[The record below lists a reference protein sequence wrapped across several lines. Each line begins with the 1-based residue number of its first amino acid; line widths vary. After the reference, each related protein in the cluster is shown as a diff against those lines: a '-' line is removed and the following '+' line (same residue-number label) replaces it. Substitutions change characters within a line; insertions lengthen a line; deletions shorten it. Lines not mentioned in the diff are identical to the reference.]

1 MRRLSEYTPTTPSA
15 APLDALRR
23 ATGASR
29 SASAAPALPS
39 APAHAAAPTNPR
51 ATEAAPSPTTRPT
64 SVARQVPGSRSD
76 AARPVRGPAL
86 AGSGATRARLFTA
99 PRVATTG
106 PRSAPRVTPRA
117 RCLAPT
123 GLACRGA
130 HAARGAERPASVAA
144 ADRGGWG
151 VLCWALVPVALL
163 LCGASFGGAAGT
175 ALGLAAVTAT
185 CRALLRRAERRAA
198 RMTDERRRGACRGRA
213 RTAPAGPVVDAPSEA
228 HTPVD

>member
-1 MRRLSEYTPTTPSA
+1 MPRLSEYTPTAPSA
-15 APLDALRR
+15 VPLDALRR
-23 ATGASR
+23 ATEASR
-29 SASAAPALPS
+29 SASAAPALPA
-39 APAHAAAPTNPR
+39 APASATAPTNPR
-51 ATEAAPSPTTRPT
+51 ATPVAPSPATRPAPA
-64 SVARQVPGSRSD
+64 ARQVPGSRSD
-76 AARPVRGPAL
+76 AARPVRGPAV

-99 PRVATTG
+99 DRVATTG

-117 RCLAPT
+117 RGLAPT

-130 HAARGAERPASVAA
+130 HAARGAERPAAG
-144 ADRGGWG
+144 DRGGWS
-151 VLCWALVPVALL
+151 VFCWALVPVALL

-185 CRALLRRAERRAA
+185 CRALLRRAERRGS
-198 RMTDERRRGACRGRA
+198 RMTEERRRGVCRGRA